1 MISNSCVSYG
11 ASRALLQVII
21 QVIFMLLSL
30 LYIQNRFAMMKS
42 FSMKLSHSIHQTV
55 FQSIP
60 SFNHVLCVCMYICYV
75 CACVCA
81 LSVCVNVFVSVYVCV
96 FVSVCV
102 CVFVFISVCVFC
114 VCFLYVFFCMC
125 ASLTICAC

>member
-1 MISNSCVSYG
+1 
-11 ASRALLQVII
+11 
-21 QVIFMLLSL
+21 MLLSL

-102 CVFVFISVCVFC
+102 CVCVYFHVCFLRVFSVCVFPY
-114 VCFLYVFFCMC
+114 VCKFDYMCM
-125 ASLTICAC
+125 LIL